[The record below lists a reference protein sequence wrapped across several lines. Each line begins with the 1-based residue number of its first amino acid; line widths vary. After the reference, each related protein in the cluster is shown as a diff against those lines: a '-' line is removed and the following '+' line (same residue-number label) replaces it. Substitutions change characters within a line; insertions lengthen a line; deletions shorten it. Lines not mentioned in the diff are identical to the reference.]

1 MIKSPLTAG
10 NRSPPPPP
18 APFKKCIEWMFK
30 WMFYVPMTSIL
41 TLPLLMVLSPTP
53 ALLHA
58 LIQQETGPPKTTY
71 NRTVKGSCGAL
82 QSEPGRE
89 GLVGPYSQSQD
100 ERVLWGLTV
109 RARTRGSCGAL
120 QSEPGRE
127 GLRIRKEPGREGL
140 VGPYSQSQDKTALSL
155 SYSLSY
161 DCKFSLKT
169 TQARNMEKVYVKAR
183 MILFL
188 SMNNTQSRQNGW
200 GGGGGEGGEGGGGF
214 CSIEYGKGG

>member
-1 MIKSPLTAG
+1 
-10 NRSPPPPP
+10 
-18 APFKKCIEWMFK
+18 
-30 WMFYVPMTSIL
+30 MFYVPMTSIL

-89 GLVGPYSQSQD
+89 D
-100 ERVLWGLTV
+100 
-109 RARTRGSCGAL
+109 
-120 QSEPGRE
+120 
-127 GLRIRKEPGREGL
+127 LRIRKEPGREGL

-188 SMNNTQSRQNGW
+188 SMNNTQSRQNGKEV
-200 GGGGGEGGEGGGGF
+200 GAFVPLSTEKVGSGD
-214 CSIEYGKGG
+214 SDPI

>member
-10 NRSPPPPP
+10 NRPPPP

-89 GLVGPYSQSQD
+89 DL
-100 ERVLWGLTV
+100 RI
-109 RARTRGSCGAL
+109 RK
-120 QSEPGRE
+120 EPGRE
-127 GLRIRKEPGREGL
+127 DLRIRKEPGREGL
-140 VGPYSQSQDKTALSL
+140 VGPYSQSQDERVSESEKSQDERVLWGLTVRARTRGSQNQKRARTRGSCGAL
-155 SYSLSY
+155 
-161 DCKFSLKT
+161 
-169 TQARNMEKVYVKAR
+169 
-183 MILFL
+183 
-188 SMNNTQSRQNGW
+188 QSEPGQNGPLT
-200 GGGGGEGGEGGGGF
+200 ELLVVVRLQVQLEDNT
-214 CSIEYGKGG
+214 SKKYGKGIRESENDLIPFHEQHAK